1 MKKENLSLNY
11 ELQLLSKSKEELE
24 NELKNFTKR
33 KEVNKRIFDAMNEDI
48 NFYKNDAKNY
58 IDSLSTFLQSE
69 LIDLQNVI
77 KQRVISDVRYLF

>member
-1 MKKENLSLNY
+1 
-11 ELQLLSKSKEELE
+11 
-24 NELKNFTKR
+24 
-33 KEVNKRIFDAMNEDI
+33 MNEDI

-77 KQRVISDVRYLF
+77 KRPVS